1 MMAMPLSE
9 AAGVLQAQCSGPDIG
24 FAGIST
30 DTRSLA
36 AQNLFFALIG
46 PHFDGHGYVEQART
60 NGAAAAVVSCA
71 MTSALPLLKVSN
83 TRQALGQL
91 ALYWR
96 NRFNI
101 PVVGITGS
109 NGKTTV
115 KEMLAAILVQQGPV
129 LATKGNLNNDIG
141 VPLTLS
147 GFNTEHRSAVV
158 EMGANHAGEIAY
170 LAELTRP
177 TVALVT
183 NAGPAHLEGFGSLEG
198 VARAK
203 GELFASL
210 MRDAVAV
217 INVDDEFSALWRDL
231 AQGCSVLTFGL
242 QSSADVT
249 ARFTTASNATLLD
262 LQTPQGWLTVK
273 LPLLGRHNVMNA
285 LAATAAALAAGATL
299 EHVRQGLEGLGGV
312 AGRLQ
317 SKRRRDGG
325 LVIDDTYN
333 ANPASLRAA
342 IDVLRAFSGQRWLVI
357 GDMAELGD
365 NGAALHAEIGLYATE
380 AGIDRVFTLGKLA
393 RHAALACGGNAQAFA
408 DLDALMT
415 ALEDDLH
422 AEITLLVKGS
432 RSMGMERVVQRLT
445 ATTERGPV

>member
-9 AAGVLQAQCSGPDIG
+9 AAGVLQAQYSGPDAG

-30 DTRSLA
+30 DTRTLA
-36 AQNLFFALIG
+36 VENLFFALIG

-60 NGAAAAVVSCA
+60 QGAAAAVVSCA
-71 MTSALPLLKVSN
+71 MSSVLPLLQVTN
-83 TRQALGQL
+83 TQQALGHL
-91 ALYWR
+91 ARYWR
-96 NRFNI
+96 ERFSI

-115 KEMLAAILVQQGPV
+115 KEMLAAILAQQGPV

-147 GFNTEHRSAVV
+147 RLGPEHRSAVV

-210 MRDAVAV
+210 AADAVAV
-217 INVDDEFSALWRDL
+217 INTDDAFSALWRDL
-231 AQGCSVLTFGL
+231 AQGRQILSFGL
-242 QSSADVT
+242 QSPADVT
-249 ARFTTASNATLLD
+249 ARFSAASNATLLD
-262 LQTPQGWLTVK
+262 LQTPHGPVAVN

-285 LAATAAALAAGATL
+285 LAATAAALAAGASL
-299 EHVRQGLEGLGGV
+299 EHVRQGLEGLGSV

-342 IDVLRAFSGQRWLVI
+342 IDVLGAFSGQRWLVI

-365 NGAALHAEIGLYATE
+365 AAATLHAEIGRYAAQ

-393 RHAALACGGNAQAFA
+393 KHAARACGDNAQAFA

-415 ALEDDLH
+415 ALEESLC

-432 RSMGMERVVQRLT
+432 RSMGMERVVDKLT
-445 ATTERGPV
+445 ATTEQGPI